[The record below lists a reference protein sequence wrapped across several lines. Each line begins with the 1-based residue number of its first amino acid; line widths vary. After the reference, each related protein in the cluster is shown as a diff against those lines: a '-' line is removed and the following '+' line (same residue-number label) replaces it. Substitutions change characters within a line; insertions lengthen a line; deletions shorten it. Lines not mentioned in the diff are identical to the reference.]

1 MSRPSLSPTERRRLV
16 GILGLLASDFAG
28 ERAAAGL
35 LATRLLQQRGVSWA
49 DVIGGGNL
57 RTSSAAQAGPVPGP
71 AWREALAFC
80 RRFTGVLSDW
90 EVDFVA
96 SLCGRRAPPTPG
108 QLAKLVQIA
117 DALRAR
123 GFA

>member
-1 MSRPSLSPTERRRLV
+1 MSRPSLSPTDRRRLV
-16 GILGLLASDFAG
+16 GILGLLASPYDG

-49 DVIGGGNL
+49 DVIGGGSL
-57 RTSSAAQAGPVPGP
+57 RVPSATQAGPVPRP
-71 AWREALAFC
+71 AWRDALAFC
-80 RRFTGVLSDW
+80 RRFTGLLSDW
-90 EVDFVA
+90 EKDFVA
-96 SLCGRRAPPTPG
+96 SLGGRRAPPTPE
-108 QLAKLVQIA
+108 QVAKLVQIA